1 MKFEVLR
8 IGVEIRFTMIYS
20 AGSVLFLR
28 FCRPT
33 ETTVCPGIYKYR
45 VQRVFLKSFFENGIA
60 NHKKILTL
68 GNKLRVTRGER
79 VGGMQ

>member
-8 IGVEIRFTMIYS
+8 IGVEIRFAMIYS

-33 ETTVCPGIYKYR
+33 ETTVCPGIYKYTESR
-45 VQRVFLKSFFENGIA
+45 GYFLKVSLKMA
-60 NHKKILTL
+60 
-68 GNKLRVTRGER
+68 LRTIRKF
-79 VGGMQ
+79 